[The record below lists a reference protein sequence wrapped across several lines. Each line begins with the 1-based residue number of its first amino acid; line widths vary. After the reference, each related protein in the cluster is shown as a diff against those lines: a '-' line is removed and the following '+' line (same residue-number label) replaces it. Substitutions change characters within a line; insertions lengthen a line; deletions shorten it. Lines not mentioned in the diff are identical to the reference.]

1 MSKIEERELFFEHIK
16 KIYMQNPNFK
26 VTPDTIYNELKLFN
40 VQDGKQM
47 RISNDNLIKIQARLS
62 NYFRKREPA
71 ICFSKGPFFAIENR
85 NGYDDKTFYDKIN
98 TSIKL
103 YIACDKKNLYN
114 VTGLVFNYMI
124 DENIITQSKI
134 AKEMRNDVLV
144 VRVSTMEE
152 AEKVSKFVNSL
163 DYNSSVSYNPYI
175 LSDGKVGMTYDG
187 TLSYNKTLSL
197 LMNSYFNT
205 KKNSNS
211 LDKSTMEDFVN
222 FIKREVLLCINDS
235 EYLHNNY
242 YDIDYGKEGD
252 FIKIA
257 DVIIGNLDG
266 TLNKANLEG
275 IQVKKGEN
283 IGGNSVFY
291 ENKEKLLYVIY
302 RLSNYYDIDY
312 VHRLL
317 MDYCKNGNADIFTR
331 RDLIRDIIVRE
342 FSPYELKLTIIDIG
356 DKTLEEC
363 ISLTKEKYD
372 DDQCV
377 FAISKLLL
385 NKELDGFT
393 RDNGVR
399 NKLGLIVPKEWLG
412 SVVISGLDE
421 NSKRMVDII
430 DNISLENKNIVM
442 KNINRIQK
450 EGLSNVIG
458 EIDDLTKDIIELS
471 KYIYEYYIERM
482 RKEEEKKSGK
492 KY

>member
-1 MSKIEERELFFEHIK
+1 MSKSEERELFFEYIK
-16 KIYMQNPNFK
+16 KIYMQNPDFE

-187 TLSYNKTLSL
+187 TLSYNETLSL
-197 LMNSYFNT
+197 LMNSYFNG
-205 KKNSNS
+205 KKSSNS

-252 FIKIA
+252 FIKTA

-317 MDYCKNGNADIFTR
+317 MDYCKNGNANIFTR

-342 FSPYELKLTIIDIG
+342 FSHDEMKRVIVDTGIKSFD
-356 DKTLEEC
+356 EC
-363 ISLTKEKYD
+363 IRLTLKKYNH
-372 DDQCV
+372 DQCI
-377 FAISKLLL
+377 FAISNFILTGSL
-385 NKELDGFT
+385 EAFT
-393 RDNGVR
+393 RDYEVR
-399 NKLGLIVPKEWLG
+399 NKLGLVVPKEWFNL
-412 SVVISGLDE
+412 
-421 NSKRMVDII
+421 II
-430 DNISLENKNIVM
+430 KSELEKEKTFAIDKISL
-442 KNINRIQK
+442 
-450 EGLSNVIG
+450 
-458 EIDDLTKDIIELS
+458 LS
-471 KYIYEYYIERM
+471 KDEKTSIIKQINDILTNGVDSSNTYNDSMAREVIIISSYIYDNAIKKM
-482 RKEEEKKSGK
+482 EEIQGK
-492 KY
+492 KTGRK